1 MDSLLTIR
9 WARWADGARVVL
21 AGLLPHCRLRRGIE
35 GFRRLNP
42 HVPNVLVRRRN
53 ENCKSIAFSIEGN
66 SVMDR
71 VESTFSET
79 LFDTPPLYLVT
90 HGPLGSAQ
98 QQECN

>member
-42 HVPNVLVRRRN
+42 HVSKCVG
-53 ENCKSIAFSIEGN
+53 EASK
-66 SVMDR
+66 
-71 VESTFSET
+71 
-79 LFDTPPLYLVT
+79 
-90 HGPLGSAQ
+90 
-98 QQECN
+98 